1 MIRRQ
6 FQVIL
11 EENNAVMTE
20 FGFGGLPWGLVVIAT
35 IMIFFSPIVVSIQT
49 TRMLYNYFYNPVEK
63 KEKTVEEDKDFV
75 RAKPKKQAAVE
86 EAKQEE

>member
-20 FGFGGLPWGLVVIAT
+20 FGFGGLPWGLVVVAT
-35 IMIFFSPIVVSIQT
+35 VLIFFSPIVVTIQT
-49 TRMLYNYFYNPVEK
+49 SRMVYNHFFNP
-63 KEKTVEEDKDFV
+63 
-75 RAKPKKQAAVE
+75 APKV
-86 EAKQEE
+86 